1 VAIACPDCGT
11 LLSFPPLPRRST
23 AVCLRCRHP
32 IETTIGRSIDAALA
46 CTIATLAL
54 LPAVYTLP
62 LLRAELLGQR
72 SQSSLL
78 AGVVQLW
85 HHDWVTLTLLSVV
98 FVIALPALRMLLLS
112 FVLGALRLRLH
123 PSWLG
128 PAFRWAVWLDR
139 WAMLD
144 VFLVAVAVGY
154 YYLTTIEH
162 LNVTIQ
168 SGGHFLLA
176 AGLLTMLSRATLDER
191 TVWRAIGGET
201 AARPDHRLV
210 GCKTCGLLQSPSR
223 RGAPCARC
231 GARVRPRNHDAAP
244 ITAALLSAAFIL
256 FFPANICPMN
266 TSDLL
271 GERLQYTNFGYVL
284 QLWHLGLW
292 PLSGITFWTSIL
304 NPALLLAALG
314 WCVLSV
320 WRRSGRRLVLK
331 TRLARLVSEA
341 GRWSETGPLTIV
353 FFVPLI
359 DFGHLGAEAAGWGA
373 TAFVLMSLL
382 TIAASVTFDPRLMWD
397 AASRTGIAAHAEGG
411 NHMSDPPSSPTLDHH
426 GFGGTGA

>member
-1 VAIACPDCGT
+1 MAIACPDCGT

-23 AVCLRCRHP
+23 AVCVRCRHP
-32 IETTIGRSIDAALA
+32 IESTVGRSIDAALA
-46 CTIATLAL
+46 CTVATVAL

-62 LLRAELLGQR
+62 LLQAELLGQR
-72 SQSSLL
+72 SRSSLL
-78 AGVVQLW
+78 AGVERLW
-85 HHDWVTLTLLSVV
+85 HHGWITLTGLSVV
-98 FVIALPALRMLLLS
+98 FVIVLPALRMALLTL
-112 FVLGALRLRLH
+112 VLGALRLRLR

-128 PAFRWAVWLDR
+128 RAFRWAVWLDR

-162 LNVTIQ
+162 LDVTIR
-168 SGGHFLLA
+168 SGGDFLLA

-191 TVWRAIGGET
+191 TVWRAIRGE
-201 AARPDHRLV
+201 AAIPPDRRTV
-210 GCKTCGLLQSPSR
+210 GCQTCGLLQSPPHR
-223 RGAPCARC
+223 AAPCARC
-231 GARVRPRNHDAAP
+231 GARLRVRKRDAVV
-244 ITAALLSAAFIL
+244 ITAALLCAAFIL

-271 GERLQYTNFGYVL
+271 GEHLQYTNFGYVL

-292 PLSGITFWTSIL
+292 PLSVITFWTSIL

-314 WCVLSV
+314 WCVISV
-320 WRRSGRRLVLK
+320 RRRSGRWLVLK

-373 TAFVLMSLL
+373 TAFILMSLL

-397 AASRTGIAAHAEGG
+397 AASRSGIAAHA
-411 NHMSDPPSSPTLDHH
+411 D
-426 GFGGTGA
+426 GGTP